1 MNREIIIS
9 FYIFKEFFL
18 FQNKNKEET
27 KKNENYITDAK
38 QKNFI
43 PSAFCYAFLFFKSTF
58 AKGKCKQRKQIQM
71 K

>member
-1 MNREIIIS
+1 MRLLFRFTFSKN
-9 FYIFKEFFL
+9 FFL
-18 FQNKNKEET
+18 FPNKNKEET

-43 PSAFCYAFLFFKSTF
+43 PSAFCYAFHFFKSTF
-58 AKGKCKQRKQIQM
+58 AKGKWKQRKQIQM